1 MSSLQFKQG
10 NPSLQL
16 QCLTI
21 FTCLPFGV
29 IGVLTDDQGNKATL
43 NGEMLDQ
50 DVYHYIASH
59 LVRGHHDHGQGPIR
73 PKLWETSETLH

>member
-1 MSSLQFKQG
+1 MSYDIHMSSLR
-10 NPSLQL
+10 
-16 QCLTI
+16 CHW
-21 FTCLPFGV
+21 C
-29 IGVLTDDQGNKATL
+29 DDQGNKATL